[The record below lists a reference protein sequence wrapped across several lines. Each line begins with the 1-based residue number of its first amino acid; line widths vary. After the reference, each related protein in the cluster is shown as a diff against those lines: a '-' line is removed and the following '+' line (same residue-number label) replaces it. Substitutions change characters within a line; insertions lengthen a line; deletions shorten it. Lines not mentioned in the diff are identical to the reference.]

1 MVLAEVTLVITI
13 NFQDSIKIIEKQ
25 QPILYKYFS
34 SLTSIKR
41 SNMNFF
47 VNKYNKQ
54 DIKKLYI
61 YITKPTILTNQNLI
75 KLYNNYIN
83 I

>member
-1 MVLAEVTLVITI
+1 
-13 NFQDSIKIIEKQ
+13 
-25 QPILYKYFS
+25 
-34 SLTSIKR
+34 
-41 SNMNFF
+41 MNFF

-61 YITKPTILTNQNLI
+61 YIKKTKPTILTNQNLI